1 VEADFQ
7 FITTPER
14 SALMKKIRSNNTGPE
29 LVIRKLLWENGYRY
43 RLNAKKL
50 PGKPDIVLNKYKTI
64 IFVDGEFWHG
74 FNWEQK
80 RNKIKANREYWIPKI
95 ENNIKRDIHKNKL
108 LKEMGFKVLRF
119 WEQDILKDLDSV
131 FEKIIDTIH
140 LD

>member
-1 VEADFQ
+1 
-7 FITTPER
+7 
-14 SALMKKIRSNNTGPE
+14 MKKIRSNNTGPE

-80 RNKIKANREYWIPKI
+80 RNKIKANREYKFALPIFVVVALVPY
-95 ENNIKRDIHKNKL
+95 NSFFRHN
-108 LKEMGFKVLRF
+108 
-119 WEQDILKDLDSV
+119 
-131 FEKIIDTIH
+131 
-140 LD
+140 